1 MDERG
6 RGAASTFARTLTF
19 DPADPKLLT
28 GMQKLAQTQGSGG
41 LTGSAGDLRMEDGLG
56 TTAYRLK
63 KIRCMKP
70 EKLSQFPSNPKQA
83 Y

>member
-1 MDERG
+1 MGDKG
-6 RGAASTFARTLTF
+6 GAAGSTFARTLRF
-19 DPADPKLLT
+19 DPEDPMLLT

-41 LTGSAGDLRMEDGLG
+41 LTSTTGDLPRDESLS

-70 EKLSQFPSNPKQA
+70 ENLA
-83 Y
+83 

>member
-1 MDERG
+1 M
-6 RGAASTFARTLTF
+6 
-19 DPADPKLLT
+19 LLT

-41 LTGSAGDLRMEDGLG
+41 LTSTTGDLPRDESLS

-70 EKLSQFPSNPKQA
+70 ENLA
-83 Y
+83 